1 MTGISE
7 IWRHEDTKS
16 MVSKLL
22 VALIVIRNSAFF
34 DRNFWNWKTWRH
46 KQYGVKTQFL
56 FIIWGKKFKALL
68 QWICSCFFKIDSFFS
83 IDLSF
88 QDLFNFNFSVSNNK
102 SPLLIPISYPCE
114 ELKCMHKQKVWTFFH
129 SGNTNAVYYTQLGCN
144 QVAFLIK
151 WCFMIQFFFVESG
164 IGVMGRLTL
173 FVYVPYS

>member
-7 IWRHEDTKS
+7 IWRHVDTKS
-16 MVSKLL
+16 MVSKLS

-46 KQYGVKTQFL
+46 KQYGVKNAVSLNHLGKEIQGPIAVNLFMFL
-56 FIIWGKKFKALL
+56 
-68 QWICSCFFKIDSFFS
+68 QNRSFFS

-114 ELKCMHKQKVWTFFH
+114 ELKCMHKQKVWTFLH

-151 WCFMIQFFFVESG
+151 WCFMNTKNSHSCTETAVS
-164 IGVMGRLTL
+164 LYWL
-173 FVYVPYS
+173 Y